1 MDHFSYRDGELY
13 AEDVALREL
22 ADRVGTPFF
31 CYSTATFERHY
42 NAFAEAVSGLNAEIC
57 YAVKANSNVAV
68 IALLARMGA
77 GADVV
82 SGGELRRALAAG
94 VPPNK
99 IVFSGV
105 GKTKEELSE
114 ALMAGIT
121 RINVESDPELDMLS
135 KVASGLGVTADIA
148 VRINPDVDAK
158 THEKITT
165 GKSENKF
172 GIDLAVALEVYTR
185 AAQLPGV
192 NVCGIAL
199 HIGSQLTD
207 LAPYREAYGRA
218 VDFVQVLRAEG
229 IGIDHL
235 DLGGGLGITYDDE
248 TAPSPA
254 EYGAMVAEVVGKL
267 DVKVIFEP
275 GRVIAGNAG
284 VLVTRVLFLKEGV
297 AKRFCIIDGAMNDLI
312 RPTLYSAHH
321 EIVPVLKT
329 PVALPQVVM
338 DVVGPICESG
348 DYIAKDRSLPVVDAG
363 DLLAVRTAGAYA
375 AVMGSTYNTRPLAP
389 EVLVNG
395 DAFAVIRRRFT
406 AEDMLELESFPDW
419 LDDTAPPRLE
429 GTKQ

>member
-1 MDHFSYRDGELY
+1 MDHFTYRDGELY
-13 AEDVALREL
+13 AENVALREL

-31 CYSTATFERHY
+31 CYSTATLERHY
-42 NAFAEAVSGLNAEIC
+42 RVFAEAVSELDAEIC

-68 IALLARMGA
+68 IALLARLGA

-82 SGGELRRALAAG
+82 SSGELRRALAAG
-94 VPPNK
+94 VTPNK

-105 GKTKEELSE
+105 GKTHGELSE
-114 ALMAGIT
+114 ALKAGIT

-135 KVASGLGVTADIA
+135 EVASGLGITADIA

-172 GIDLAVALEVYTR
+172 GIDLAVAHAVFVR
-185 AAQLPGV
+185 AAKLPGI

-199 HIGSQLTD
+199 HIGSQLMD
-207 LAPYREAYGRA
+207 LAPYRQAYGRA
-218 VDFVQVLRAEG
+218 VDFVRVLRAEG

-254 EYGAMVAEVVGKL
+254 EYGAMVAEVVGGL
-267 DVKVIFEP
+267 DVKVTFEP
-275 GRVIAGNAG
+275 GRVIVGNAG

-321 EIVPVLKT
+321 GIVPILEATVGSPHVT
-329 PVALPQVVM
+329 M

-348 DYIAKDRSLPVVDAG
+348 DYIAKGRSMPMVGAG

-389 EVLVNG
+389 EVLVNN
-395 DAFAVIRRRFT
+395 DDFAVIRRRFT
-406 AEDMLELESFPDW
+406 VEDMLRLENFPDW
-419 LDDTAPPRLE
+419 LEDEPPLRIE
-429 GTKQ
+429 GAE

>member
-1 MDHFSYRDGELY
+1 M
-13 AEDVALREL
+13 
-22 ADRVGTPFF
+22 
-31 CYSTATFERHY
+31 
-42 NAFAEAVSGLNAEIC
+42 
-57 YAVKANSNVAV
+57 
-68 IALLARMGA
+68 
-77 GADVV
+77 
-82 SGGELRRALAAG
+82 AG
-94 VPPNK
+94 V
-99 IVFSGV
+99 
-105 GKTKEELSE
+105 
-114 ALMAGIT
+114 T

-284 VLVTRVLFLKEGV
+284 VLVTRVLFVKEGV

-312 RPTLYSAHH
+312 RPTLYSAYH

-419 LDDTAPPRLE
+419 LDDKALPRLE